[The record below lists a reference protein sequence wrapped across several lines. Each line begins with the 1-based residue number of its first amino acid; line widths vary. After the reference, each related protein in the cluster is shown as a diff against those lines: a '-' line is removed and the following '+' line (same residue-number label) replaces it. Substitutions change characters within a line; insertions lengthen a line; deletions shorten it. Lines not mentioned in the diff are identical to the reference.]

1 MQLPRMKCQ
10 NHLRTWCWY
19 HPSILQRFRPH
30 HLGHLPLHRRPSIKL
45 GKSMAVQ
52 SKAKYQLNK
61 TSKFISYEDFN
72 NMI

>member
-30 HLGHLPLHRRPSIKL
+30 RLGHLPLHRRPSIKL
-45 GKSMAVQ
+45 GKSMDVQ
-52 SKAKYQLNK
+52 NEAKYQLNK
-61 TSKFISYEDFN
+61 SSSVMKILIT
-72 NMI
+72 

>member
-45 GKSMAVQ
+45 GKSMDVQ
-52 SKAKYQLNK
+52 NEAKYQLNK
-61 TSKFISYEDFN
+61 SSSVMKILIT
-72 NMI
+72 